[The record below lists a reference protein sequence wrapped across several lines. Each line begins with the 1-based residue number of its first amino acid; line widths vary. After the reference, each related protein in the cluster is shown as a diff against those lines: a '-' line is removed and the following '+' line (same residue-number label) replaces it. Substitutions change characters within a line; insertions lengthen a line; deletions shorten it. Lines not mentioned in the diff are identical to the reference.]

1 MVWQDYIEGFSNY
14 LRLEKGVA
22 ENTLKA
28 YINDI
33 SKLSNYLSESENTK
47 SPLRVT
53 QKDLEIFLQS
63 LGELEISAATQ
74 ARIISSIKNFF
85 QYLVYDD
92 SLIENPAAL
101 LECPRLS
108 RKLPTPLSIEEI
120 DLLIEHIDCT
130 TKNGIRNKAMIE
142 TMYACGLRVSELVTL
157 RISDLNFD
165 EDYITIIGKGNKE
178 RIVPI
183 GSKSQQYIKKYI
195 AEVRSSAF
203 VHSEHRDT
211 LFLNNRGKGLSRT
224 MLFYII
230 KDLARLADIQKSISP
245 HTFRHSFATHLIEGG
260 ANLRAVQE
268 MLGHES
274 ITTTEIYTHI
284 DRQYLS
290 ETLAMYHPHAQR

>member
-1 MVWQDYIEGFSNY
+1 MVWENYIEGFTNF
-14 LRLEKGVA
+14 LTLEKGVA

-28 YINDI
+28 YSNDI
-33 SKLSNYLSESENTK
+33 QKLANYLEGQK
-47 SPLRVT
+47 QQVT
-53 QKDLEIFLQS
+53 PQHTNKKDLNNFLQS
-63 LGELEISAATQ
+63 LSELGIAASTQ
-74 ARIISSIKNFF
+74 ARIISSIKSFF
-85 QYLVYDD
+85 QYLIYDAT
-92 SLIENPAAL
+92 IEENPAEL

-108 RKLPTPLSIEEI
+108 RKLPEPLSIEEI
-120 DLLIEHIDCT
+120 DAMIDAIDINS
-130 TKNGIRNKAMIE
+130 KQGIRNKAMLE
-142 TMYACGLRVSELVTL
+142 TMYACGLRVSELITL

-183 GSKSQQYIKKYI
+183 GSKAQQYITEYMDG
-195 AEVRSSAF
+195 ERSAT
-203 VHSEHRDT
+203 HIHHEHRDT

-224 MLFYII
+224 MVFYII
-230 KDLARLADIQKSISP
+230 KDLAVKADITKSISP

-274 ITTTEIYTHI
+274 ITTTEIYTHL

-290 ETLAMYHPHAQR
+290 ETLAMYHPHAKK